1 MKSRTRKVLH
11 YLFAAAFGFFS
22 VATLATPKAAEHE
35 DAPVTSGAN
44 VARPKHS
51 TTPAKQQ
58 VTGNTRMPPKGSR
71 RNRPGRLTK
80 PEQHPERNS
89 LIIHLTLC

>member
-58 VTGNTRMPPKGSR
+58 VTGKHKNAAKGKAAKSA
-71 RNRPGRLTK
+71 GSTK
-80 PEQHPERNS
+80 KTGALSAKNKA
-89 LIIHLTLC
+89 IA

>member
-1 MKSRTRKVLH
+1 MKSRTKKVQNF
-11 YLFAAAFGFFS
+11 LFAAAFSLFS
-22 VATLATPKAAEHE
+22 VASLATPKAAEHE

-58 VTGNTRMPPKGSR
+58 ASGKHKKAAKGKPAKSARSTKKTGAVSGK
-71 RNRPGRLTK
+71 K
-80 PEQHPERNS
+80 
-89 LIIHLTLC
+89 

>member
-1 MKSRTRKVLH
+1 MKPRTNKVPHFLI
-11 YLFAAAFGFFS
+11 AAAFCFFS
-22 VATLATPKAAEHE
+22 VASHATPKAAEHE

-58 VTGNTRMPPKGSR
+58 ATGKHKKAAKGKSARSTKKTGAVSR
-71 RNRPGRLTK
+71 K
-80 PEQHPERNS
+80 K
-89 LIIHLTLC
+89 

>member
-1 MKSRTRKVLH
+1 MKFRTKKMPH
-11 YLFAAAFGFFS
+11 FLFAAACCFLS
-22 VATLATPKAAEHE
+22 MASLATPKAAEHE

-58 VTGNTRMPPKGSR
+58 ASGKNKNAGKGKPAKSARSTKKTGVVSGK
-71 RNRPGRLTK
+71 K
-80 PEQHPERNS
+80 
-89 LIIHLTLC
+89 

>member
-11 YLFAAAFGFFS
+11 YLFAAAFSLFS
-22 VATLATPKAAEHE
+22 VASLATPKAAEHE

-51 TTPAKQQ
+51 ATTAKQQ
-58 VTGNTRMPPKGSR
+58 ASGKHKNAAKGKPAKSAGSTKKTGALSARK
-71 RNRPGRLTK
+71 
-80 PEQHPERNS
+80 
-89 LIIHLTLC
+89 